1 MKKEMKNIVIGIIVP
16 IVFIVAG
23 VHLKQRMASQLAASK
38 EKPVE
43 PSSSKITK
51 SVETIEYDLPLSN
64 SEKRVEH
71 PTHVVLH
78 FTSNA
83 LNKPQDPY
91 LIEDAYDIF
100 KESGV
105 STNYVIGRSGEIY
118 SFVPE
123 NRVAYHAGK
132 GSLSDFPEYNDRLN
146 YYSIGIEILAIG
158 TREEMSTMIPVEN
171 FDLID
176 SDLVGYTEAQYQA
189 LNVLIEDIVGRYPG
203 IKKNRAHIVGH
214 DEYSSSRKTDPGSLF
229 DWSKIGL

>member
-1 MKKEMKNIVIGIIVP
+1 MKKEVKKILMGIILL
-16 IVFIVAG
+16 IVCIVAG
-23 VHLKQRMASQLAASK
+23 FHLKKSVIGQSTASK
-38 EKPVE
+38 EKAVE
-43 PSSSKITK
+43 PSSSKITE
-51 SVETIEYDLPLSN
+51 SVEVIEYLLPLSN

-83 LNKPQDPY
+83 LNKPQNPY
-91 LIEDAYDIF
+91 LIEDTYDIF
-100 KESGV
+100 KENGV
-105 STNYVIGRSGEIY
+105 STNYVIGRSGEVY
-118 SFVPE
+118 FFVPE

-132 GSLSDFPEYNDRLN
+132 GSLSEFPEYDDRLN
-146 YYSIGIEILAIG
+146 YYSISIEILAIG

-176 SDLVGYTEAQYQA
+176 SDLVGYTDAQYQA
-189 LNVLIEDIVGRYPG
+189 LNALIEDIIGRYPG

-214 DEYSSSRKTDPGSLF
+214 DEYSTGRKTDPGSLF